1 VEVEDAEATP
11 GRKPEPQTRHGDHGR
26 FQLAV
31 LLMPL
36 PLISASRAGEKRR
49 SREMRSRKR
58 LSRRRRGAGGER

>member
-1 VEVEDAEATP
+1 
-11 GRKPEPQTRHGDHGR
+11 
-26 FQLAV
+26 
-31 LLMPL
+31 MPL